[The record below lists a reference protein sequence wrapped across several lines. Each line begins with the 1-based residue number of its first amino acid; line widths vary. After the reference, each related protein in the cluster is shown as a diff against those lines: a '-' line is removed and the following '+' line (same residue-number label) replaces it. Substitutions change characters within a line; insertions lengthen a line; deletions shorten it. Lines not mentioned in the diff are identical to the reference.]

1 MNDKNVTD
9 LKKIYRTVNK
19 GEFPDQI
26 SLELKKEFDLRYGE
40 NPNQPGA
47 IYSMKETTLPE
58 FTNIRL
64 AKTGKSGLSATN
76 TMDVARA
83 LDILKFFDKPAVSIM
98 KHLIPS
104 GFAVEFVNNSLKEI
118 YKNARDADARS
129 AFGSVVVFN
138 RKIDEETA
146 TEIASTF
153 VEGVAAPGFSKEAF
167 EIFEGKKNLRLIVF
181 DHLDKIPKY
190 IDDDTT
196 GLFDIKMMPT
206 GRLVLQKPYL
216 CSIKTKDD
224 LVFQPFVTDESEVEH
239 KVSRIPD
246 EQELDDL
253 LTSWYINLGIRSNG
267 VVIVKNGVT
276 LAVGSGQQE
285 RVGAVEQAIMKAYQK
300 AMDRAGIEYDT
311 INLSDSISKL
321 SENPLQGAV
330 LSSDGFF
337 PFRDSIDLISSHGI
351 KAVIQ
356 PGGSIKDHVV
366 IDAVN
371 EHNMSMIFTL
381 ERCFGHF

>member
-1 MNDKNVTD
+1 MNSKDVTD
-9 LKKIYRTVNK
+9 LKKIYRTINQD
-19 GEFPDQI
+19 ESPENI
-26 SLELKKEFDLRYGE
+26 HLELKKEFDLRYGE

-47 IYSMKETTLPE
+47 LYTLAGTTIPE
-58 FTNIRL
+58 LTNIKL
-64 AKTGKSGLSATN
+64 AKTGKGGLSATN

-83 LDILKFFDKPAVSIM
+83 LDILKFFDKPAVAIM

-104 GFAVEFVNNSLKEI
+104 GFAVQFQHNSLKDI
-118 YKNARDADARS
+118 YKNAREADARS

-138 RKIDEETA
+138 REVDEETA
-146 TEIASTF
+146 LEVASTF
-153 VEGVAAPGFSKEAF
+153 VEGVSAPGFSPEAITIL
-167 EIFEGKKNLRLIVF
+167 EAKKNLRLIVF
-181 DHLDKIPKY
+181 SHIDKIPKY
-190 IDDDTT
+190 VDDDTT

-216 CSIKTKDD
+216 CKIKSSED
-224 LVFQPFVTDESEVEH
+224 LVLKPLVTDKADAKHEV
-239 KVSRIPD
+239 KRMPTD
-246 EQELDDL
+246 QELDDL
-253 LTSWYINLGIRSNG
+253 MTSWYINLGIRSNG

-300 AMDRAGIEYDT
+300 AMDREGISFDT
-311 INLSDSISKL
+311 MNLSKSIGEL
-321 SENPLQGAV
+321 SENPLKGAV

-351 KAVIQ
+351 KAVVQ
-356 PGGSIKDHVV
+356 PGGSVKDHLV
-366 IDAVN
+366 IEAVN
-371 EHNMSMIFTL
+371 EHDMSMVFTL